1 MDFFHRTSYDGT
13 PTVYPATGSSIYNQR
28 RAVAMQN
35 ALIDFLNHGL
45 LPFSGREAELE
56 RIVAFWRA
64 TTHASR
70 LRTFLLTG
78 EAGIGKSRLLEEA
91 IREVMDQ
98 GAAVVQ
104 ARLYPG
110 AANAPASLL
119 AHALWNS
126 GAGRRLLPRQ
136 PESTLPSVAAALR
149 RMSRL
154 RPTLL
159 VIEDIHLLNGD
170 ALAETASLLT
180 MISDETLSLLCSA
193 RPVENTTRAILEQS
207 LVEEH
212 VLSGLND
219 TTLLT
224 IWSALFG
231 TEVEEDVEQAV
242 RMTTL
247 GNPLAVRSALRGAMS
262 TGALA
267 QDPDTGRWRST
278 VKLPAFTAAL
288 RRYVGLLA
296 DGMAAHL
303 TQPELH
309 AATALACLGEIFSP
323 ETAAAAIDD
332 APRMLESLTFKG
344 IIVTSNNVRPPI
356 SGTAGVSP
364 LLGFA
369 HTLLHQQLAEHSA
382 LEPDRIASILARDL
396 PLYSILPFRLL
407 AEHAPG
413 PDIAPDLRRMAIDH
427 SLDVATTLD
436 TTRNWELAIVPWQ
449 AAWALYQSHTP
460 LWPDDEAR
468 TLHVR
473 LAIHRLGLLRRRN
486 HTDEFIT
493 LANEALALTDSPDT
507 AFITRQRFHV
517 LRHQLWI
524 EFRRQPQAFGM
535 EWGEVDVLVQRFPE
549 VVVSE
554 AYLMLL
560 RDLIQLAGSLANIPL
575 LREAEKRLESALTC
589 ELATDATNDMVFQQ
603 VYVHLLV
610 IFETPE
616 ELQRRMDLL
625 PRIEACVAPTNASFQ
640 MAKARLLEE
649 TGRYRELIDV
659 LDRVTARM
667 NDLGM
672 AVGVH
677 TGGMMRLAADTAL
690 GANMDVV
697 IERGRRL
704 CAEAPTEGAARAP
717 GEIGIRLVC
726 IALMRGEVDTARSI
740 FQEFMNGHSI
750 WPMLD
755 LVMELLDGNAERALE
770 IAATGGHECPAAQM
784 IAQAIRT
791 SSTETCE
798 SAASTLGA
806 FLASP
811 VLRITDIL
819 SDHAVLGMLR
829 LFDDRAVIRQ
839 LAEQSRDRMQSRLHG
854 SLEWLRERGLTA
866 IMASLIARYGD
877 LLPSREVNRWKQYCR
892 QEEHNQT
899 ATPLPLPVRIE
910 LSMLGTIV
918 LESATGEQVHLRTG
932 RLRTLL
938 GVFVADCM
946 IETPLTLQ
954 EFRELVTGESDSDLA
969 RKGTNLAVHRLREA
983 IGHDA
988 IITGDEAPRLNRDY
1002 VHVDLLDVHEHL
1014 KSARNGL
1021 RQGLPMRACV
1031 ELLAALELL
1040 HGEVAFPGLYD
1051 DFFEAIREDLEVE
1064 LRSVIM
1070 DIARLLVEEG
1080 DIAMAADILHRGADA
1095 LPGDDELTEML
1106 RDALLRDGRH
1116 VEAGRVV

>member
-1 MDFFHRTSYDGT
+1 
-13 PTVYPATGSSIYNQR
+13 
-28 RAVAMQN
+28 MQN

-91 IREVMDQ
+91 IREVMDR

-110 AANAPASLL
+110 AANAPAPLL

-159 VIEDIHLLNGD
+159 VIEDIHLLQGD

-180 MISDETLSLLCSA
+180 MITDETLSLLCSA
-193 RPVENTTRAILEQS
+193 RPVENTTRAMLEPS

-212 VLSGLND
+212 ILRGLDD
-219 TTLLT
+219 TALLN

-231 TEVEEDVEQAV
+231 TGVEAEVEQAV
-242 RMTTL
+242 RLTTL

-267 QDPDTGRWRST
+267 QDSDTRRWRST
-278 VKLPAFTAAL
+278 VQLPAFTTAL

-303 TQPELH
+303 SQPELH
-309 AATALACLGEIFSP
+309 AATALACVGELFSP
-323 ETAAAAIDD
+323 DTAAAAIDD

-356 SGTAGVSP
+356 SGTAGPSP
-364 LLGFA
+364 LLSFA
-369 HTLLHQQLAEHSA
+369 HTLLHQQLVEHCG
-382 LEPDRIASILARDL
+382 LEPDRIAGIIARDL

-407 AEHAPG
+407 AEQGPG
-413 PDIAPDLRRMAIDH
+413 PDVSPDLRRRAIEH
-427 SLDVATTLD
+427 ALNVAGTLD
-436 TTRNWELAIVPWQ
+436 NTRNWELAMVPWQ
-449 AAWALYQSHTP
+449 AAWALYHADSP
-460 LWPDDEAR
+460 LWSNEESRA
-468 TLHVR
+468 LHVR
-473 LAIHRLGLLRRRN
+473 LAVYRLDLLRRGH
-486 HTDEFIT
+486 HTDEFAA
-493 LANEALALTDSPDT
+493 LADEALALTNAPDT
-507 AFITRQRFHV
+507 PFITEQRMHV
-517 LRHQLWI
+517 LRQQLWI
-524 EFRRQPQAFGM
+524 TFRRQPQTFGIG
-535 EWGEVDVLVQRFPE
+535 WAEVDDLVEKFPQ

-554 AYLMLL
+554 AYIALL
-560 RDLIQLAGSLANIPL
+560 RDVIRLAGSVANIPL
-575 LREAEKRLESALTC
+575 LRQAERRLESALANDQ
-589 ELATDATNDMVFQQ
+589 ATDATHDMVLRQ
-603 VYVHLLV
+603 VSVHLLV

-625 PRIEACVAPTNASFQ
+625 PRIEARVTPANLSFQ
-640 MAKARLLEE
+640 VAKSRLLEE
-649 TGRYRELIDV
+649 TGRYGDLIEM
-659 LDRVTARM
+659 LDRVTGRM

-672 AVGVH
+672 GVGVH
-677 TGGMMRLAADTAL
+677 TSEMMRLAAECAL
-690 GANMDVV
+690 GADMNVV
-697 IERGRRL
+697 IERGRQL
-704 CAEAPTEGAARAP
+704 CAEAPPEGAARAP
-717 GEIGIRLVC
+717 GELGIRLVC
-726 IALMRGEVDTARSI
+726 IALMRGETEAAHII
-740 FQEFMNGHSI
+740 FQEFMHGSSI
-750 WPMLD
+750 WPMVD
-755 LVMELLDGNAERALE
+755 LVMALLDENNERALQ
-770 IAATGGHECPAAQM
+770 IAAAGGHECPAAQM
-784 IAQAIRT
+784 IGQAIST
-791 SSTETCE
+791 GSSDTCE
-798 SAASTLGA
+798 AAASALQA

-811 VLRITDIL
+811 VLRITDVL
-819 SDHAVLGMLR
+819 ADHAVLSMLQLFGNHAATHR
-829 LFDDRAVIRQ
+829 LV
-839 LAEQSRDRMQSRLHG
+839 EQSGDQMQGRLHAT
-854 SLEWLRERGLTA
+854 LEWLHERGLTT
-866 IMASLIARYGD
+866 IMASLIARYGH
-877 LLPSREVNRWKQYCR
+877 LLPSREATRWKQQCR
-892 QEEHNQT
+892 QPEHNHT
-899 ATPLPLPVRIE
+899 ETDLPLPSRIE
-910 LSMLGTIV
+910 LSMLGTIA
-918 LESATGEQVHLRTG
+918 LASATGEQVHLRTG

-946 IETPLTLQ
+946 IGSPLTLQ
-954 EFRELVTGESDSDLA
+954 EFRELVTGESDCDLA
-969 RKGTNLAVHRLREA
+969 RKGTNLAIHRLREA

-988 IITGDEAPRLNRDY
+988 IITGGDVPRLNRDY
-1002 VHVDLLDVHEHL
+1002 VHVDLLDVHEYL

-1021 RQGLPMRACV
+1021 RQGLLMRASV
-1031 ELLAALELL
+1031 ELLAALDLL

-1070 DIARLLVEEG
+1070 DIARLLLEEG
-1080 DIAMAADILHRGADA
+1080 DIAMAADILHRGADT